1 MHRVANHSAWLF
13 LMVPNSAWSC
23 LMLPDRAM
31 DNKAQPGTTKHHE
44 AQSPGGSWETGP
56 RARVAVAPRPGGR
69 QLGFPV
75 LSAIV
80 LAVALLWSLLAAP
93 IARADPIADDI
104 ANELA
109 CQCGCGYTVASC
121 GGAMQCDV
129 GDQMAVLVSQKVKKG
144 ETKEEILTYFVNQ
157 YGEKVLAAPTKEGF
171 NLTAWITPF
180 LAVGA
185 GGTVVYF
192 VLREWLA
199 NRRIRE
205 ETEPPAPADLGGYGE
220 RIDRELEQFG

>member
-1 MHRVANHSAWLF
+1 MPRADDLSA
-13 LMVPNSAWSC
+13 V
-23 LMLPDRAM
+23 
-31 DNKAQPGTTKHHE
+31 GT
-44 AQSPGGSWETGP
+44 AYAAASRRQDGSWGFIP
-56 RARVAVAPRPGGR
+56 GARVATATRNRVRHLVFPALPALLVAAALLLFLLVAP
-69 QLGFPV
+69 
-75 LSAIV
+75 IV
-80 LAVALLWSLLAAP
+80 
-93 IARADPIADDI
+93 RADPIADDI

-109 CQCGCGYTVASC
+109 CQCGCGYTVAAC

-144 ETKEEILTYFVNQ
+144 ETKEEILAYFVNQ
-157 YGEKVLAAPTKEGF
+157 YGEKVLAAPTKQGF

-205 ETEPPAPADLGGYGE
+205 ENEPPAPADLGGYGE

>member
-56 RARVAVAPRPGGR
+56 RPRVAVAPRPGGR

-80 LAVALLWSLLAAP
+80 LAVALFWSLLAAP

-144 ETKEEILTYFVNQ
+144 ETKEE
-157 YGEKVLAAPTKEGF
+157 
-171 NLTAWITPF
+171 
-180 LAVGA
+180 
-185 GGTVVYF
+185 
-192 VLREWLA
+192 
-199 NRRIRE
+199 RE
-205 ETEPPAPADLGGYGE
+205 EETPNYYRQERHYGAVQRSLTLPVRVDADKADATFENGVLSLRLPKAPE
-220 RIDRELEQFG
+220 VRPKTIELKAKGVIEGKTW

>member
-1 MHRVANHSAWLF
+1 MPRADDVSA
-13 LMVPNSAWSC
+13 V
-23 LMLPDRAM
+23 
-31 DNKAQPGTTKHHE
+31 GTAYPAE
-44 AQSPGGSWETGP
+44 SRRQGGSWGFGP
-56 RARVAVAPRPGGR
+56 GARVATATRNGVR
-69 QLGFPV
+69 QLDFPALPALVVAAV
-75 LSAIV
+75 L
-80 LAVALLWSLLAAP
+80 LMFLLAAP
-93 IARADPIADDI
+93 IVRADPIADDI
-104 ANELA
+104 ASELA

-157 YGEKVLAAPTKEGF
+157 YGEKVLAAPTKQGF
-171 NLTAWITPF
+171 NLTAWIMPF
-180 LAVGA
+180 VAVAA

-205 ETEPPAPADLGGYGE
+205 ETEPPAPTDLGGYGE
-220 RIDRELEQFG
+220 RIDRELEQYG